1 MRRSFYERPALFF
14 GVVFFGFIAL
24 SFVVAVGPAIEI
36 QAKHKPLPGSQPMTP
51 QELRGFDVYITVFV
65 PTTPNPTSG
74 FMLFV
79 PEADVRI
86 LKMSVEDAVKTI
98 FSGGMLGPARME
110 YRSAPLQHM
119 GPAREGELPSA

>member
-51 QELRGFDVYITVFV
+51 QELRGFDVYSLVVATLGAVLLLIVF
-65 PTTPNPTSG
+65 
-74 FMLFV
+74 
-79 PEADVRI
+79 RI
-86 LKMSVEDAVKTI
+86 
-98 FSGGMLGPARME
+98 FRGGRKE
-110 YRSAPLQHM
+110 
-119 GPAREGELPSA
+119 E